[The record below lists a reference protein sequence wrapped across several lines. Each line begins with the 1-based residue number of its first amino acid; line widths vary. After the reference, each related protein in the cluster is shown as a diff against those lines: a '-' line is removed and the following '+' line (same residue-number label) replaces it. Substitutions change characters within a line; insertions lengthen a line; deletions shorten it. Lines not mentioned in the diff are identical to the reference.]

1 MDDRYSRQI
10 IAFGREGQ
18 KKIAAI
24 KVAIVGVGGIGALIT
39 QMLAHLGVTDFVLI
53 DDDIVESTN
62 LNRLVGARLSDV
74 EQERKKV
81 EVAQNLIMSVNAK
94 AKVKSITASVRSAE
108 AIDSLITHPD
118 IIFGCVDNDGA
129 RLILT
134 ELSAAYEKIFIDSA
148 SEIFM
153 EAKEI
158 KEFGGRV
165 VVSQPRDFCLFCA
178 GQIDS
183 DIAKQELES
192 CREKEY
198 RFAHGYGLGE
208 DTPDPAVISLNSII
222 AGLAV
227 TEFLMLIT
235 NTRAVNRKITYR
247 GMRDGNGNIFLAS
260 KDKKRKNCIVC
271 NDLTGKREAAN
282 IKRFIQNDLP
292 ADLPK

>member
-1 MDDRYSRQI
+1 MDNRYSRQI
-10 IAFGREGQ
+10 IAFGGGEGQ
-18 KKIAAI
+18 EKIAAT
-24 KVAIVGVGGIGALIT
+24 KVAIVGVGGMGSSIA
-39 QMLAHLGVTDFVLI
+39 QMLAYVGVADFVLI

-74 EQERKKV
+74 KQRRKKV
-81 EVAQNLIMSVNAK
+81 KVAQNLITSINAK
-94 AKVKSITASVRSAE
+94 AKVKSITANLRSVE
-108 AIDSLITHPD
+108 AIDSLSTHPD
-118 IIFGCVDNDGA
+118 IIFGCVDNDSA

-134 ELSAAYEKIFIDSA
+134 ELSAAYKKILIDSA

-153 EAKEI
+153 EAKVL

-165 VVSQPRDFCLFCA
+165 VVSQPGDFCLFCA
-178 GQIDS
+178 GQIDA

-198 RFAHGYGLGE
+198 RLAHGYGLGE
-208 DTPDPAVISLNSII
+208 DNPDPAVISLNSII

-227 TEFLMLIT
+227 TEFLVLIT

-247 GMRDGNGNIFLAS
+247 GIRNGNNFLVS
-260 KDKKRKNCIVC
+260 KDKKQKSCMVC
-271 NDLTGKREAAN
+271 NYLPGIREEAN